1 MRLLSRRED
10 ERKPGAIWYEIS
22 RQPP

>member
-10 ERKPGAIWYEIS
+10 EREPGAIWYEIS